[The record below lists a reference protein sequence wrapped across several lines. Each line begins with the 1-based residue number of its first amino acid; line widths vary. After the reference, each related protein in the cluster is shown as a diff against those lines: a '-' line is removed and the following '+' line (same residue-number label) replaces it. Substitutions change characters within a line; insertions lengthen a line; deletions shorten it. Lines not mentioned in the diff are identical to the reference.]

1 MISDGL
7 SKNQSEILLPRL
19 LSTLDGMVVN
29 NLKDEIVKGIS
40 WEDCLEV
47 LDSMT
52 DEEVTLQKTLT
63 GVPYVLLKNHQA
75 VLLRFLY
82 SYIEVFN
89 SDISIAADIREYN
102 KCFPFKGNLNQ
113 CLFVGTSKK
122 LYELSDTEIKMYAS
136 QSRTVVE
143 NMLFEYALLVLSI
156 DRVNETSVFRDYF
169 TNIVLFCNSNVS
181 KKYCFR
187 EAVKLLMLS
196 SCHKWF
202 IPGLF
207 DMRKQKV
214 NFNYADLIGR
224 LIIDN
229 EELFPRIPY
238 KASLCEFKYDNGKVS
253 EEQPKAIRL
262 LKIMEESTKNLLE
275 GSNKQFSNVSEIID
289 FVLSTDLLPKDEYL
303 TKSKYELSKII
314 MSDDIKEGVKRL
326 NSKTMRYE

>member
-1 MISDGL
+1 MISNGLHKEQNERLISILDGL
-7 SKNQSEILLPRL
+7 
-19 LSTLDGMVVN
+19 VVN
-29 NLKDEIVKGIS
+29 NLKDEVAKGIS
-40 WEDCLEV
+40 WDDCLKI
-47 LDSMT
+47 LDAMSL
-52 DEEVTLQKTLT
+52 EEVTLQKTLT
-63 GVPYVLLKNHQA
+63 GVPYVLLKNEQEI
-75 VLLRFLY
+75 LLKFMY
-82 SYIEVFN
+82 SYIEAFN
-89 SDISIAADIREYN
+89 SDVSLPADIREYN
-102 KCFPFKGNLNQ
+102 KSFPFKGMLDQ

-122 LYELSDTEIKMYAS
+122 LYELSEKEIKMYAS

-143 NMLFEYALLVLSI
+143 NMFFEYALLTLFL
-156 DRVNETSVFRDYF
+156 DRNNKTSVFRDYF
-169 TNIVLFCNSNVS
+169 TNIVLFCKTDVS

-202 IPGLF
+202 IPELF

-238 KASLCEFKYDNGKVS
+238 KASLGEFKYDNGKVS
-253 EEQPKAIRL
+253 EEQPEAIRL
-262 LKIMEESTKNLLE
+262 LKIMKDSTKKLLE
-275 GSNKQFSNVSEIID
+275 GANKQFSSISEIID
-289 FVLSTDLLPKDEYL
+289 FVLTTDLLPKDEYI

-314 MSDDIKEGVKRL
+314 MNDDIREGVKRL